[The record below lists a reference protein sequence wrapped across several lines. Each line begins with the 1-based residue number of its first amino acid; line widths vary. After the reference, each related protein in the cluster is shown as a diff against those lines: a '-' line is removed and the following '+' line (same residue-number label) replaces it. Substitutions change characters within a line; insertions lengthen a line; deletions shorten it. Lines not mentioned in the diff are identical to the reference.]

1 MIKRN
6 QFMQNQKRQRN
17 QLSQPSIFQSGYIE
31 GAKLIG
37 SDKFG
42 EQGRYGEGIKVA
54 IIDTGCDISHP
65 DLKDRIIDV
74 RNFTDDDKG
83 AINNVTDYA
92 THGTATASIIAS
104 SGKIIGVAPKC
115 NLLIL
120 KALTRTGGKISW
132 VIEAIKYATQQNV
145 DIINMSLGC
154 SQPNAEMYE
163 AIKRAIAKDICVVCA
178 CGNNGDNNPNTN
190 ELNYPASFNE
200 CVSVGSVRYSKGTSR
215 FSASNNEVDLVAFGE
230 GYNGRGILTCYPNN
244 LYKEQ
249 KGTSFSAPFVSG
261 ALALLKNW
269 FRDEFKREPTESEL
283 YGQLIK
289 RTMDLNLNKNIQGNG
304 ILYLSL
310 EDITDKLV
318 FNEKLIEEILNK

>member
-1 MIKRN
+1 MEI
-6 QFMQNQKRQRN
+6 
-17 QLSQPSIFQSGYIE
+17 QLFNTQTSKPSIFQSGYIE

-37 SDKFG
+37 ADKFG
-42 EQGRYGEGIKVA
+42 AQGRYGEGVKVA

-83 AINNVTDYA
+83 AINNVTDYV

-115 NLLIL
+115 ELLIL
-120 KALTRTGGKISW
+120 KALTRTGGKIDW
-132 VIEAIKYATQQNV
+132 VISAIKYAIQQKV

-154 SQPNAEMYE
+154 TQSSPEMYE
-163 AIKRAIAKDICVVCA
+163 AIKRAIDRNIIVVAA

-230 GYNGRGILTCYPNN
+230 GYNGRGVLTCCPNN

-318 FNEKLIEEILNK
+318 FNEKLINEILNR

>member
-1 MIKRN
+1 MEI
-6 QFMQNQKRQRN
+6 
-17 QLSQPSIFQSGYIE
+17 QLFNTQTSKPSIFQSGYIE

-37 SDKFG
+37 ADKFG
-42 EQGRYGEGIKVA
+42 AQGRYGEGVKVA

-83 AINNVTDYA
+83 AINNVTDYV
-92 THGTATASIIAS
+92 THGTATASVIAS

-132 VIEAIKYATQQNV
+132 VTEAIKYATQQNV

-154 SQPNAEMYE
+154 PQPNAEMYE

-200 CVSVGSVRYSKGTSR
+200 CISVGSVRYSKGTSR

-283 YGQLIK
+283 YAQLIK

-310 EDITDKLV
+310 EDVTDKLV
-318 FNEKLIEEILNK
+318 FNEELIKEILNR

>member
-1 MIKRN
+1 MEI
-6 QFMQNQKRQRN
+6 
-17 QLSQPSIFQSGYIE
+17 QLFNTQTSKPSIFQSGFIE

-37 SDKFG
+37 ADKFG
-42 EQGRYGEGIKVA
+42 EKGRYGEGVKVA

-83 AINNVTDYA
+83 AINNVADYV
-92 THGTATASIIAS
+92 THGTATASVIAS

-132 VIEAIKYATQQNV
+132 VTEAIKYATQQNV

-154 SQPNAEMYE
+154 PQPNAEMYE

-178 CGNNGDNNPNTN
+178 CGNNSDNNVNTD
-190 ELNYPASFNE
+190 ELNYPAGYNE
-200 CVSVGSVRYSKGTSR
+200 CISVGSISYSRKYSR
-215 FSASNNEVDLVAFGE
+215 FSSSNKEVDLATFGE
-230 GYNGRGILTCYPNN
+230 GLNGRGILTCCPDG

-261 ALALLKNW
+261 SLALLKNW
-269 FRDEFKREPTESEL
+269 FIDEFRRDCTQEEL
-283 YGQLIK
+283 YAQLIK
-289 RTMDLNLNKNIQGNG
+289 RTYDIGVDRRVVGNG
-304 ILYLSL
+304 ALYLPL
-310 EDITDKLV
+310 TTD
-318 FNEKLIEEILNK
+318 FNYVELIDNILKG

>member
-1 MIKRN
+1 MDI
-6 QFMQNQKRQRN
+6 
-17 QLSQPSIFQSGYIE
+17 QLFNYTSSQPSIFQSGYIE

-37 SDKFG
+37 ADKFG
-42 EQGRYGEGIKVA
+42 VQGRYGEGVKVA
-54 IIDTGCDISHP
+54 VIDTGCDISHP

-132 VIEAIKYATQQNV
+132 VTEAIKYATQQNV

-154 SQPNAEMYE
+154 SQSNPEMYE
-163 AIKRAIAKDICVVCA
+163 AIKRAIDRNIIVVAA

-200 CVSVGSVRYSKGTSR
+200 CVSVGSVKYSKSTSR

-230 GYNGRGILTCYPNN
+230 GYNGRGVLTCYPNN

-269 FRDEFKREPTESEL
+269 FRDEFKRDCTQDEL
-283 YGQLIK
+283 YAQLIK
-289 RTMDLNLNKNIQGNG
+289 RTYDIGLDRRIVGNG
-304 ILYLSL
+304 CLYLGLDTEIDLS
-310 EDITDKLV
+310 DIIDKIT
-318 FNEKLIEEILNK
+318 K

>member
-1 MIKRN
+1 MEI
-6 QFMQNQKRQRN
+6 
-17 QLSQPSIFQSGYIE
+17 QLFNTQTSKPSIFQSGYIE

-37 SDKFG
+37 ADKFG
-42 EQGRYGEGIKVA
+42 AQGRYGEGIKVA

-65 DLKDRIIDV
+65 DLKNRIIDV

-83 AINNVTDYA
+83 AINNVTDYV

-154 SQPNAEMYE
+154 PQPNAEMYE

-178 CGNNGDNNPNTN
+178 CGNNSDNNVNTD
-190 ELNYPASFNE
+190 ELNYPAGYNE
-200 CVSVGSVRYSKGTSR
+200 CISVGSISYSRKYSR
-215 FSASNNEVDLVAFGE
+215 FSSSNKEVDLATFGE
-230 GYNGRGILTCYPNN
+230 GLNGRGILTCCPDG
-244 LYKEQ
+244 LYREQ

-261 ALALLKNW
+261 SLALLKNW
-269 FRDEFKREPTESEL
+269 FIDEFRRDCTQEEL
-283 YGQLIK
+283 YAQLIK
-289 RTMDLNLNKNIQGNG
+289 RTYDIGVDRRVVGNG
-304 ILYLSL
+304 ALYLPL
-310 EDITDKLV
+310 TTD
-318 FNEKLIEEILNK
+318 FNYVELIDNILKG

>member
-1 MIKRN
+1 MEI
-6 QFMQNQKRQRN
+6 
-17 QLSQPSIFQSGYIE
+17 QLFNTQTSKPSIFQSGYIE
-31 GAKLIG
+31 GVKLIG
-37 SDKFG
+37 ADKFG
-42 EQGRYGEGIKVA
+42 AQGRYGEGVKVA

-74 RNFTDDDKG
+74 RNFTDDDRG

-154 SQPNAEMYE
+154 PQPNAEMYE

-269 FRDEFKREPTESEL
+269 FRDEFKREPAESEL
-283 YGQLIK
+283 YAQLIK

-318 FNEKLIEEILNK
+318 FNEKLIEEILNR

>member
-1 MIKRN
+1 MYEVKLFN
-6 QFMQNQKRQRN
+6 TQTSK
-17 QLSQPSIFQSGYIE
+17 PSIFQSGYIE

-37 SDKFG
+37 ADKFG
-42 EQGRYGEGIKVA
+42 AQGRYGEGVKVA

-83 AINNVTDYA
+83 AINNVTDYV
-92 THGTATASIIAS
+92 THGTATASVIAS

-154 SQPNAEMYE
+154 PQPNAEMYE

-178 CGNNGDNNPNTN
+178 CGNNSDNNVNTD
-190 ELNYPASFNE
+190 ELNYPAGYNE
-200 CVSVGSVRYSKGTSR
+200 CISVGSISYSRKYSR
-215 FSASNNEVDLVAFGE
+215 FSSSNKEVDLATFGE
-230 GYNGRGILTCYPNN
+230 GLNGRGILTCCPDG

-261 ALALLKNW
+261 SLALLKNW
-269 FRDEFKREPTESEL
+269 FIDEFRRDCTQEEL
-283 YGQLIK
+283 YAQLIK
-289 RTMDLNLNKNIQGNG
+289 RTYDIGVDRRVVGNG
-304 ILYLSL
+304 ALYLPL
-310 EDITDKLV
+310 TTD
-318 FNEKLIEEILNK
+318 FNYVELIDNILKG

>member
-1 MIKRN
+1 MEI
-6 QFMQNQKRQRN
+6 
-17 QLSQPSIFQSGYIE
+17 QLFNTQTSKPSIFQSGYIE

-37 SDKFG
+37 ADKFG
-42 EQGRYGEGIKVA
+42 AQGRYGEGVKVA

-83 AINNVTDYA
+83 AINNVTDYV
-92 THGTATASIIAS
+92 THGTATASVIAS

-132 VIEAIKYATQQNV
+132 VTEAIKYATQQNV

-154 SQPNAEMYE
+154 TQSNPEMYE
-163 AIKRAIAKDICVVCA
+163 AIKRAIDKDICVVCA
-178 CGNNGDNNPNTN
+178 CGNNSDNNVNTD
-190 ELNYPASFNE
+190 ELNYPAGYNE
-200 CVSVGSVRYSKGTSR
+200 CISVGSISYSRKYSR
-215 FSASNNEVDLVAFGE
+215 FSSSNKEVDLATFGE
-230 GYNGRGILTCYPNN
+230 GLNGRGILTCCPDG

-261 ALALLKNW
+261 SLALLKNW
-269 FRDEFKREPTESEL
+269 FIDEFRRDCTQEEL
-283 YGQLIK
+283 YAQLIK
-289 RTMDLNLNKNIQGNG
+289 RTYDIGVDRRVVGNG
-304 ILYLSL
+304 ALYLPL
-310 EDITDKLV
+310 TTD
-318 FNEKLIEEILNK
+318 FNYVELIDNILKG

>member
-1 MIKRN
+1 MEI
-6 QFMQNQKRQRN
+6 
-17 QLSQPSIFQSGYIE
+17 QLFNTQTSKPSIFQSGYIE

-37 SDKFG
+37 ADKFG
-42 EQGRYGEGIKVA
+42 TQGRYGEGIKVA

-83 AINNVTDYA
+83 AINNVTDYV

-154 SQPNAEMYE
+154 PQPNAEMYE
-163 AIKRAIAKDICVVCA
+163 AIKRAIAKDICVVAA

-200 CVSVGSVRYSKGTSR
+200 CVSVGSVRYSKSTSR

-269 FRDEFKREPTESEL
+269 FRDEFKREPVESEL
-283 YGQLIK
+283 YAQLIK

>member
-1 MIKRN
+1 MEI
-6 QFMQNQKRQRN
+6 
-17 QLSQPSIFQSGYIE
+17 QLFNTQTSKPSIFQSGYIE

-37 SDKFG
+37 ADKFG
-42 EQGRYGEGIKVA
+42 VQGRYGEGVTIAV
-54 IIDTGCDISHP
+54 IDTGCDISHP

-83 AINNVTDYA
+83 AINNVTDYV

-132 VIEAIKYATQQNV
+132 VTEAIKYATQQNV

-154 SQPNAEMYE
+154 PQPNAEMYE
-163 AIKRAIAKDICVVCA
+163 AIKRAIAKDICVVAA

-283 YGQLIK
+283 YAQLIK

-318 FNEKLIEEILNK
+318 FNEKLIKEILNR

>member
-1 MIKRN
+1 MEI
-6 QFMQNQKRQRN
+6 
-17 QLSQPSIFQSGYIE
+17 QLFNTQTSKPSIFQSGYIE

-42 EQGRYGEGIKVA
+42 AQGRYGEGVKVA

-92 THGTATASIIAS
+92 THGTATASVIAS

-132 VIEAIKYATQQNV
+132 VTEAIKYATQQNV

-154 SQPNAEMYE
+154 PQPNAEMYE

-178 CGNNGDNNPNTN
+178 CGNNSDNNVNTD
-190 ELNYPASFNE
+190 ELNYPAGYNE
-200 CVSVGSVRYSKGTSR
+200 CISVGSISYSRKYSR
-215 FSASNNEVDLVAFGE
+215 FSSSNKEVDLATFGE
-230 GYNGRGILTCYPNN
+230 GLNGRGILTCCPDG

-261 ALALLKNW
+261 SLALLKNW
-269 FRDEFKREPTESEL
+269 FIDEFRRDCTQEEL
-283 YGQLIK
+283 YAQLIK
-289 RTMDLNLNKNIQGNG
+289 RTYDIGVDRRVVGNG
-304 ILYLSL
+304 ALYLPL
-310 EDITDKLV
+310 TTD
-318 FNEKLIEEILNK
+318 FNYVELIDNILKG